1 MWSQSRGVGKLRVD
15 AQAGY
20 NSNYKISTLCITISG
35 SLWVVPMV
43 LQVLPGKKN

>member
-15 AQAGY
+15 AQAG
-20 NSNYKISTLCITISG
+20 